1 MPSELMT
8 AASDARGMSRSQKAA
23 AILLAVGPDTA
34 GQVLAHLNEAEVEH
48 VALEVASL
56 GSITPTGMSTILT
69 EFKTEALAQQQLITG
84 GETHARAILRNWTG
98 NEDAADDIID
108 RLLAAALTAPFH
120 FLRQHDS
127 AVIVQ
132 HLHEEHP
139 QTIALVLA
147 YLPTKFAAAVLA
159 GFEADLQSDVALR
172 IATLEPASPEVVKR
186 VEDAMRARM
195 GGSARRSSREERG
208 GVKELAQM
216 LNNSDRGT
224 ERAILDSL
232 EILQPELAD
241 EIRSLMFVFEDVIHF
256 DDRTMQQLLRNVD
269 MKLLAMAMKGVR
281 NEIRE
286 LVFRNLSERAA
297 IGLKEEIDLL
307 GPVPIKDVEAAQSEI
322 VGLIRK
328 LEDEGVIV
336 MARAGEGQ
344 FVE

>member
-1 MPSELMT
+1 ML
-8 AASDARGMSRSQKAA
+8 
-23 AILLAVGPDTA
+23 
-34 GQVLAHLNEAEVEH
+34 
-48 VALEVASL
+48 
-56 GSITPTGMSTILT
+56 
-69 EFKTEALAQQQLITG
+69 KT
-84 GETHARAILRNWTG
+84 WTKDD
-98 NEDAADDIID
+98 DAADDIID

-120 FLRQHDS
+120 FLRQHDPS
-127 AVIVQ
+127 VIVQ

-159 GFEADLQSDVALR
+159 GFEPDLQSDVALR
-172 IATLEPASPEVVKR
+172 IAMMEPAAPDVVKR
-186 VEDAMRARM
+186 VEDAMRTRM
-195 GGSARRSSREERG
+195 GGSARRSNREDRG

-232 EILQPELAD
+232 EIMQPELAD
-241 EIRSLMFVFEDVIHF
+241 EIRSLMFVFEDVVHF

-269 MKLLAMAMKGVR
+269 MKVLGLAMKGVR
-281 NEIRE
+281 NEIRQ

-297 IGLKEEIDLL
+297 ITLKEEIELL
-307 GPVPIKDVEAAQSEI
+307 GPVPIKDVEGAQSEI
-322 VGLIRK
+322 VALIRK

>member
-1 MPSELMT
+1 M
-8 AASDARGMSRSQKAA
+8 AATDGRGLSRSQKAA
-23 AILLAVGPDTA
+23 AVLLSVGPDIA
-34 GQVLAHLNEAEVEH
+34 ASVLAHLNEAEVET

-56 GSITPTGMSTILT
+56 GAISPTGMGSILT
-69 EFKTEALAQQQLITG
+69 EFKTEAVAQQQLITG
-84 GETHARAILRNWTG
+84 GENHARAMLRNWT
-98 NEDAADDIID
+98 NSDDAADDIID

-120 FLRQHDS
+120 FLRQHDPS
-127 AVIVQ
+127 VVVQ

-159 GFEADLQSDVALR
+159 GFEPDLQSDVALR
-172 IATLEPASPEVVKR
+172 VATMEPAAPDVVKR
-186 VEDAMRARM
+186 VEDALRTRM
-195 GGSARRSSREERG
+195 GGSARRSNREERG

-224 ERAILDSL
+224 ERSILDSL
-232 EILQPELAD
+232 EIIQPELAD
-241 EIRSLMFVFEDVIHF
+241 EIRSLMFVFEDVVHF

-269 MKLLAMAMKGVR
+269 MKALALAMKGVR
-281 NEIRE
+281 TEIKT

-297 IGLKEEIDLL
+297 MTLKEEVELL
-307 GPVPIKDVEAAQSEI
+307 GPVPVKDVESAQSEI

-336 MARAGEGQ
+336 MSRAGEGA